1 MRYIIIL
8 LSFFL
13 INNESLRAKRLMLM
27 GYIINANRQ
36 KILLKEQEESRIE
49 YVFLV
54 KKIKMKLIWGLEIR
68 IVI

>member
-1 MRYIIIL
+1 MRYIIFL
-8 LSFFL
+8 LTFFL
-13 INNESLRAKRLMLM
+13 LTMNPSGQKRLMLM

-54 KKIKMKLIWGLEIR
+54 KKIKMKLI
-68 IVI
+68 

>member
-1 MRYIIIL
+1 MRYIIFL

-54 KKIKMKLIWGLEIR
+54 KKIKMKLI
-68 IVI
+68 

>member
-1 MRYIIIL
+1 MRYIIFL
-8 LSFFL
+8 LTFFL
-13 INNESLRAKRLMLM
+13 LTMNRLGQKRLMLM

-54 KKIKMKLIWGLEIR
+54 KKIKMKLI
-68 IVI
+68 

>member
-1 MRYIIIL
+1 MRYIIFL

-13 INNESLRAKRLMLM
+13 INNESLRAKILMLM

-36 KILLKEQEESRIE
+36 KILLKEQEESKIE
-49 YVFLV
+49 YVFSV

-68 IVI
+68 TLI

>member
-1 MRYIIIL
+1 MNP
-8 LSFFL
+8 SGQ
-13 INNESLRAKRLMLM
+13 KRLMLM

-54 KKIKMKLIWGLEIR
+54 KKIKTKLI
-68 IVI
+68 